1 MATRRKKAGLL
12 KLLTV
17 RGAYALESRT
27 SSSRVRGTESAGM
40 RLTLSI
46 ELCLKVIAL
55 SSESVEVGSDI
66 APMSVGLILEL
77 ILLLLMNCTPTL
89 STYLGIIKG
98 SVLVSKG
105 SVERQHSFVGITDFI
120 FPCMENVVEALLLTT
135 ESFKSLL
142 HLVRNGIRGL
152 RS

>member
-1 MATRRKKAGLL
+1 M

-17 RGAYALESRT
+17 RGAPALDFGT
-27 SSSRVRGTESAGM
+27 SSSRVQGTESAGM

-46 ELCLKVIAL
+46 ALCLKVIAL
-55 SSESVEVGSDI
+55 SSELVEVGSDI
-66 APMSVGLILEL
+66 TPVSVGLNLEL
-77 ILLLLMNCTPTL
+77 ILLLLINCTPSL

-105 SVERQHSFVGITDFI
+105 SVERQHSFVGSTDFI

-142 HLVRNGIRGL
+142 RLVRNGLRGL

>member
-1 MATRRKKAGLL
+1 M
-12 KLLTV
+12 TV
-17 RGAYALESRT
+17 RGASALESGT

-40 RLTLSI
+40 HLTLSI
-46 ELCLKVIAL
+46 ELCSKVIAL

-66 APMSVGLILEL
+66 APVSVNLNLEL
-77 ILLLLMNCTPTL
+77 ILLLLISCTPSL
-89 STYLGIIKG
+89 STYLSIVKG
-98 SVLVSKG
+98 SVLVSNG
-105 SVERQHSFVGITDFI
+105 SVEGQHSSVSSTDFI

-142 HLVRNGIRGL
+142 RLVRNGLRGL